1 MAIDFNG
8 KKVNNFRLGNELP
21 KSKEVQKEEKAV
33 EEKKI
38 ADNKFVKE
46 LGDDLLTSVRP
57 YEVRISQGI
66 SIDKSFWGD
75 ALKGLKLK
83 ETSLTKSTEK
93 GIAELG
99 NVFAAMDMEDKMAKS
114 PFMKALNKEFD
125 L

>member
-1 MAIDFNG
+1 MAIEFNG
-8 KKVNNFRLGNELP
+8 KKVNNFRLGSELP

-33 EEKKI
+33 EEKKV

-46 LGDDLLTSVRP
+46 LGDDLLTSIRP

>member
-1 MAIDFNG
+1 MAIEFNG